1 MLALLPKT
9 SVRERGAPRKHWALG
24 SDGQQG
30 WALVT
35 PPGAPVR
42 ARARARVCV
51 CVCVCVQVGW
61 GL

>member
-1 MLALLPKT
+1 MLALLSKT
-9 SVRERGAPRKHWALG
+9 SLRERGAPRKHWALG

-35 PPGAPVR
+35 PSGAHVR
-42 ARARARVCV
+42 ACV
-51 CVCVCVQVGW
+51 CVCVCVQVGV